1 MEAAARMM
9 PIESAE
15 DDLKRQWSGLRL
27 GETIM
32 LLGSGGVPEAL
43 LVSLKSALDRPLSTS
58 DWQRQWDI
66 LADKVSQAW
75 KGDKSAAETLAEMR
89 R

>member
-9 PIESAE
+9 PIESAQG
-15 DDLKRQWSGLRL
+15 DLKRLLAELRL

-43 LVSLKSALDRPLSTS
+43 LVSLKSAPDRPLSTS
-58 DWQRQWDI
+58 DWERQWDA
-66 LADKVSQAW
+66 LVDKVSQVW
-75 KGDKSAAETLAEMR
+75 KDDKSAAETLAEMR